1 MTEQPHA
8 EAATLVV
15 GYTRDR
21 ASEHVLAVAADLGR
35 RLRAQLRVV
44 HVIEADD
51 YPADPDSPDWEQ
63 QAQRTVREHRDH
75 VARALAATDVPW
87 DYEVRRGNPA
97 SELAQLAEEHDA
109 LLIIVGSRGEGFR
122 TALSRLIEPSVS
134 HGAIQIQHR
143 PVLVVPPTK
152 PDAASDS
159 RTENRS
165 DSPGLVDR
173 AD

>member
-8 EAATLVV
+8 GPATLVV

-35 RLRAQLRVV
+35 RLQAQLRVV
-44 HVIEADD
+44 HVIEAGD
-51 YPADPDSPDWEQ
+51 YPPDPDSSDWEL
-63 QAQRTVREHRDH
+63 QAQRTVSEHRDH
-75 VARALAATDVPW
+75 VAHTLAATDVPW
-87 DYEVRRGNPA
+87 DYEVRRGNVA

-109 LLIIVGSRGEGFR
+109 LLIIVGSRGEGLR
-122 TALSRLIEPSVS
+122 TALSRLVEPSVS

-152 PDAASDS
+152 PEAASDS
-159 RTENRS
+159 RTEDRS
-165 DSPGLVDR
+165 DSSGSR
-173 AD
+173 